1 MVRRCLCGPWVR
13 LTFVLFCF
21 VFLCNWVRWDMSD
34 RPLVFVAL
42 GAFFVETRELPSTA
56 LMS

>member
-21 VFLCNWVRWDMSD
+21 VYLCKWVRWDMSD
-34 RPLVFVAL
+34 RPLVCVAL
-42 GAFFVETRELPSTA
+42 GAFFV
-56 LMS
+56 